1 MAYQNPSVQDFKDY
15 WYRAFKFDADPNIGV
30 TDLDITNAFLMTN
43 TMINQALF
51 CTQEAYTLGYL
62 NLAAHN
68 LTMNIRASSQG
79 LNGQYAFIE
88 QSKSVGS
95 VSQSFAIPDRILANP
110 YWAGFMKTNFG
121 AAYLMMILPQL
132 TGQVYVVAGSTRP

>member
-15 WYRAFKFDADPNIGV
+15 FYRAFKFDEDPQIGV
-30 TDLDITNAFLMTN
+30 TDLDITNAFQMTN
-43 TMINQALF
+43 TQINQALF

-68 LTMNIRASSQG
+68 LVMSIRASSQG
-79 LNGQYAFIE
+79 LNGQFSFLE

-95 VSQSFAIPDRILANP
+95 VSQSFAIPDRILQNP
-110 YWAGFMKTNFG
+110 YWSVFMKTNYG
-121 AAYLMMILPQL
+121 VAYMMMILPQL
-132 TGQVYVVAGSTRP
+132 TGQIYVVAGSTRP